1 MLLSVVHSTRYHY
14 EVEVSRSTQYIRL
27 TPSAVAQQRVLD
39 WQLELPVPC
48 VTMRDAF
55 DNLTHVLTLDQPHE
69 EIRLVA
75 RGTVEVPEADDGEP
89 AGRINPKVFLRG
101 TRLTAPD
108 DALRA
113 FAEPMRATVRAR
125 PLIGIT
131 DLASAV
137 LDRLPRRKGL
147 TTVETTAAQ
156 ALALGAGVG
165 QDQVHVFLVACR
177 ALGVPARYVSG
188 YAYSADR
195 ERVASRAWAEAWL
208 ANRWVGF
215 DVGETEGCG
224 GRIKLAVGLDYL
236 DACPVRGVRLGGA
249 GEDLLSV
256 AEVDPRH

>member
-1 MLLSVVHSTRYHY
+1 MLLSVHHCTRYHY

-27 TPSAVAQQRVLD
+27 TPCAVPQQRVVR
-39 WQLELPVPC
+39 WRVELPAPC
-48 VTMRDAF
+48 MTMRDAF
-55 DNLTHVLTLDQPHE
+55 DNYTHVLTLDRPHAD
-69 EIRLVA
+69 IQLVA
-75 RGTVEVPEADDGEP
+75 SGSIEVPDVDDGEP
-89 AGRINPKVFLRG
+89 AGRLNPKVFVRS

-113 FAEPMRATVRAR
+113 FVEPMRATVRAR

-137 LDRLPRRKGL
+137 LDRLPYRKGL

-156 ALALGAGVG
+156 AYAIGAGVC
-165 QDQVHVFLVACR
+165 QDQVHVFLAACR
-177 ALGVPARYVSG
+177 LLGVAARYVSG

-195 ERVASRAWAEAWL
+195 TEVASRAWAEAWL

-215 DVGETEGCG
+215 DVGQTSAGG

-236 DACPVRGVRLGGA
+236 DACPVRGVRLGGE
-249 GEDLLSV
+249 GEDLVSV
-256 AEVDPRH
+256 AQVDPA